1 MSFFRM
7 CLVVAFNTK
16 RCQVLIVICK
26 VRSVLKVQY
35 VMNHYRR
42 FQPSVLLA
50 VSAEVFVSAKDLF
63 SFLSPSLLFVEHSCS
78 FRCVKERD
86 TAGADG
92 VSTLTGELIMNIS
105 IPYANYII
113 SRRVNANNITNGAIW
128 CNLVQSAN
136 LRQFL
141 QCLVKDV
148 QNLPL

>member
-16 RCQVLIVICK
+16 RCQVLIVKGK
-26 VRSVLKVQY
+26 VRSVFKMQY

-63 SFLSPSLLFVEHSCS
+63 SFLSPSLIFVKHSCF

-92 VSTLTGELIMNIS
+92 VPNFYRRTNNEYLYSICRLYYLTKS
-105 IPYANYII
+105 
-113 SRRVNANNITNGAIW
+113 
-128 CNLVQSAN
+128 
-136 LRQFL
+136 
-141 QCLVKDV
+141 K
-148 QNLPL
+148 